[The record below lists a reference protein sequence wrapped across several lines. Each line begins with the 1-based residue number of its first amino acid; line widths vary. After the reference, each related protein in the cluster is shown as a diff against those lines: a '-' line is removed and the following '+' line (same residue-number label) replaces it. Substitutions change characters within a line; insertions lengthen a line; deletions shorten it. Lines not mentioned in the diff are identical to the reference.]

1 MEYTV
6 SFDFNCI
13 NKQNLISGK
22 SGEVDVTANTTSE
35 ELKINKELV
44 GLIATDMEKK
54 TNQSVISV
62 DIKDVQ
68 IK

>member
-1 MEYTV
+1 MEYTI

-22 SGEVDVTANTTSE
+22 SGEVDVTSNASAEN
-35 ELKINKELV
+35 LKNNKDLI
-44 GLIATDMEKK
+44 GLIAIDMGKK
-54 TNQSVISV
+54 TKQSIISV
-62 DIKDVQ
+62 DIKDVR